1 MRYLKNRIL
10 FICSEFPPG
19 PGGIG
24 HHAWFLTKELSKLE
38 NTEIEVLAPADYADE
53 LEVLNFENQ
62 QNFIV
67 HRFKR
72 MGWLTY
78 LARGG
83 RVINLMIKNRYSH
96 FWTSG
101 KFSLWLIWLQKSFLP
116 KSKTLCILH
125 GSEINLGNRY
135 LRFFTHQSIF
145 QFQTIVS
152 VSRFT
157 QSLLPKWILEDHKSL
172 KVIPNGLDV
181 SDFTLSNSV
190 ELQGYPALL
199 TVGHVSPRKGQH
211 RLIKALPEL
220 IKVYPDVV
228 YHIVGR
234 PIDQI
239 KLESL
244 ASELGVD
251 EHIVFHGAVKN
262 HSALWDYYK
271 AADIFVL
278 LSENQPNGDVEGF
291 GIVALEANAVGTS
304 VIGAKYC
311 GVEEAVL
318 NEKSGVLVDGDKC
331 IEIVNAIEFCL
342 RNNSELEIG
351 SKEWSFIHHWPKI
364 VENYIQLI

>member
-1 MRYLKNRIL
+1 MKNRIL

-24 HHAWFLTKELSKLE
+24 HHAWFLTKELSKLD
-38 NTEIEVLAPADYADE
+38 NTVIEVLAPADYADE
-53 LEVLNFENQ
+53 LEVFDFDSR
-62 QNFIV
+62 QNFTI
-67 HRFKR
+67 HRFMR

-78 LARGG
+78 FARCGKLIKLL
-83 RVINLMIKNRYSH
+83 INTNYSH
-96 FWTSG
+96 FWASG

-116 KSKTLCILH
+116 RAKTLCILH
-125 GSEINLGNRY
+125 GSEVNLGNLY
-135 LRFFTHQSIF
+135 LRLFTHQSIF
-145 QFQTIVS
+145 QFQTIIS

-157 QSLLPKWILEDHKSL
+157 QSLLPTWILENHLSL

-211 RLIKALPEL
+211 RLINALPEL
-220 IKVYPDVV
+220 IKVYPDMV

-234 PIDQI
+234 PIDQL
-239 KLESL
+239 KLERL
-244 ASELGVD
+244 ASELGVN

-271 AADIFVL
+271 AADIFIL
-278 LSENQPNGDVEGF
+278 LSENQSNGDVEGF
-291 GIVALEANAVGTS
+291 GIVALEANAVGTP

-318 NEKSGVLVDGDKC
+318 SEKSGVLVDGNEPK
-331 IEIVNAIEFCL
+331 EIVEAVEYCL
-342 RNNSELEIG
+342 EKNSYLSEG
-351 SKEWSFIHHWPKI
+351 SKRWANSHHWKLVAKKFI
-364 VENYIQLI
+364 SLIQ

>member
-1 MRYLKNRIL
+1 LKNRIL

-38 NTEIEVLAPADYADE
+38 NTVIEVLAPADYADE
-53 LEVLNFENQ
+53 LEVLNFDNQ

-83 RVINLMIKNRYSH
+83 KVINLLFKHEYSH
-96 FWTSG
+96 FWASG
-101 KFSLWLIWLQKSFLP
+101 KFSLWLVWLQKAFLP
-116 KSKTLCILH
+116 QSKTLCILH
-125 GSEINLGNRY
+125 GSEVNLGNRY

-145 QFQTIVS
+145 QFQIIVS

-157 QSLLPKWILEDHKSL
+157 QSLLPNWILEDHKSL
-172 KVIPNGLDV
+172 IVIPNGLDV
-181 SDFTLSNSV
+181 TDFTLSNSV
-190 ELQGYPALL
+190 ELQGYPVLL

-220 IKVYPDVV
+220 IKMYPDVV

-291 GIVALEANAVGTS
+291 GIVALEANAVGTP
-304 VIGAKYC
+304 VIGTKYC

-318 NEKSGVLVDGDKC
+318 NEKSGVLVDGNSVED
-331 IEIVNAIEFCL
+331 IVNAIYYCMDSREGLKVSSQHWAKTHDWEIIGKRFL
-342 RNNSELEIG
+342 ELI
-351 SKEWSFIHHWPKI
+351 
-364 VENYIQLI
+364 